1 MGMDLRVGQE
11 FDVWAAKKGR
21 INWIPMQ
28 VGMSQLYVSS
38 DSVYL
43 HFGVLF
49 GGIKFPVAES
59 QMEIT
64 GNPWPR
70 RSVQMR
76 SVAHTIL
83 LSRINSSGI
92 RTVAIYPPQNLDAV
106 WQSLVQ
112 AGVQATTPPPSP

>member
-49 GGIKFPVAES
+49 GGIKF
-59 QMEIT
+59 
-64 GNPWPR
+64 G
-70 RSVQMR
+70 
-76 SVAHTIL
+76 
-83 LSRINSSGI
+83 
-92 RTVAIYPPQNLDAV
+92 
-106 WQSLVQ
+106 
-112 AGVQATTPPPSP
+112 SPD

>member
-21 INWIPMQ
+21 FNWIPMQ
-28 VGMSQLYVSS
+28 VGMSKLYVSS
-38 DSVYL
+38 DFVYL
-43 HFGVLF
+43 YFGVLF

-92 RTVAIYPPQNLDAV
+92 RRPLPPTAGSVGRSATSD
-106 WQSLVQ
+106 QSG
-112 AGVQATTPPPSP
+112 ARPSTA